1 MRAVERVLN
10 IEQSAELPV
19 LDDAGVRRQ
28 VGEFA
33 GTPAALIGLDD
44 RRLLLGAGVCDRLR
58 NLSDF
63 CPGIHASAHQ
73 HPIEGGLDIGSFWL
87 VSAAVDR
94 LVTPHEYPF
103 TRICR

>member
-1 MRAVERVLN
+1 
-10 IEQSAELPV
+10 
-19 LDDAGVRRQ
+19 
-28 VGEFA
+28 
-33 GTPAALIGLDD
+33 
-44 RRLLLGAGVCDRLR
+44 LR

-73 HPIEGGLDIGSFWL
+73 HPIEGGLEIWSFWL
-87 VSAAVDR
+87 VSAAVGR